1 MSTATAHPDQPTTHP
16 IPETGA
22 AVFEQPWQAQAFAL
36 IVHLHQAGFFPWAD
50 WVQTFSDVITTAPA
64 RPDES
69 INDAYYR
76 QWIAGME
83 QMVARL
89 GLTEVESIT
98 HRTDEW
104 RQAYLNTPH
113 GEPVALTHA
122 SCPPKHRHH
131 AHSPNRSP
139 VAVSEALTNQPT

>member
-1 MSTATAHPDQPTTHP
+1 MSTAIADPDQRPP
-16 IPETGA
+16 CALPETGA
-22 AVFEQPWQAQAFAL
+22 TVFDQPWQAQAFAL

-50 WVQTFSDVITTAPA
+50 WVQTFSEVIARSPA

-69 INDAYYR
+69 INDAYYG
-76 QWIAGME
+76 QWTAAME
-83 QMVARL
+83 QMVTQL
-89 GLTEVESIT
+89 GLTEVASIT

-113 GEPVALTHA
+113 GEPVALIHA
-122 SCPPKHRHH
+122 SCPPKHHHH

-139 VAVSEALTNQPT
+139 VAVSEALTNQPR